1 MAATEIWTGLEVG
14 NCLQERI
21 DIASGRDYH
30 DHMVVTTEDIME
42 RRVGIRK
49 LRDELT
55 RHLEQVR
62 RGARITI
69 TDRGQPVAMLSPY
82 TQDSQSE
89 RAERLRALLSSEHIA
104 PAGKQFLTR
113 PPLVKGRGRLPSD
126 LVSEGRR

>member
-1 MAATEIWTGLEVG
+1 
-14 NCLQERI
+14 
-21 DIASGRDYH
+21 
-30 DHMVVTTEDIME
+30 ME

-55 RHLEQVR
+55 RHLGQVR

-82 TQDSQSE
+82 AEDLRSE
-89 RAERLRALLSSEHIA
+89 QAGRLRALLSSEHIA

-113 PPLVKGRGRLPSD
+113 PPLVKGRGRLPSE